1 MTKQARSKLAQQAQL
16 ALLYEVT
23 CLNKPGLVDPVDAG
37 AHQDM
42 DVFTFLESSVVLTP
56 YFETFVQAGTEL
68 RHLPIEA
75 TFRAI
80 RQVGLEAERAM
91 FEARSDFFSRYF
103 FSYLWSFNDLGD
115 PLHLTIVSTNAS
127 NNDARLIG

>member
-42 DVFTFLESSVVLTP
+42 DVFTF
-56 YFETFVQAGTEL
+56 
-68 RHLPIEA
+68 
-75 TFRAI
+75 FRK
-80 RQVGLEAERAM
+80 
-91 FEARSDFFSRYF
+91 
-103 FSYLWSFNDLGD
+103 
-115 PLHLTIVSTNAS
+115 
-127 NNDARLIG
+127 

>member
-56 YFETFVQAGTEL
+56 YFETFVQAGQSYVICRL
-68 RHLPIEA
+68 RQHFAQFDKL
-75 TFRAI
+75 
-80 RQVGLEAERAM
+80 V
-91 FEARSDFFSRYF
+91 
-103 FSYLWSFNDLGD
+103 
-115 PLHLTIVSTNAS
+115 
-127 NNDARLIG
+127 

>member
-68 RHLPIEA
+68 RH
-75 TFRAI
+75 
-80 RQVGLEAERAM
+80 
-91 FEARSDFFSRYF
+91 F